1 MSDTSLNGASTLRIG
16 FMHMLSIVQMLYLS
30 RKSLF
35 LHRHRDKDEGSGGER
50 TCLTAPGLLSIEIA
64 MGDGYLISKC

>member
-1 MSDTSLNGASTLRIG
+1 MSDTRLNSASTLRIG

-35 LHRHRDKDEGSGGER
+35 LH
-50 TCLTAPGLLSIEIA
+50 A
-64 MGDGYLISKC
+64 